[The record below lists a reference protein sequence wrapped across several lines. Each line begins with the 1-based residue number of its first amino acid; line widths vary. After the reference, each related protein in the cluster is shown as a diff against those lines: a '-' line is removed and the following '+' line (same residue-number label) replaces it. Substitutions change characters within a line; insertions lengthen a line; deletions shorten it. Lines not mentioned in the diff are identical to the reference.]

1 MNEWKIK
8 QDIYHRLNKDHKDD
22 LTTVNVVI
30 TDNIKEDALKHFDQ
44 RVDEWIYPAKSYFV
58 AFCYAYW
65 ISVDYNEDFWE
76 LLKDPALLYNNDPYF
91 KPYNDETAEIY
102 DYLFDR
108 VDWPI
113 PMRGMVPDVKEYYDA
128 EIGYE

>member
-1 MNEWKIK
+1 MQEWKIK
-8 QDIYHRLNKDHKDD
+8 QDIYHRLNSDYKDD
-22 LTTVNVVI
+22 LNKVDIVI
-30 TDNIKEDALKHFDQ
+30 TDTIKEDALRHFDEK
-44 RVDEWIYPAKSYFV
+44 VDQWIYPAKSYFV

-76 LLKDPALLYNNDPYF
+76 LLKDPDLLYGNDPYF
-91 KPYNDETAEIY
+91 KPYSEETAEIY
-102 DYLFDR
+102 DYLFDM

-113 PMRGMVPDVKEYYDA
+113 PMKGMVPDVKEYYDA